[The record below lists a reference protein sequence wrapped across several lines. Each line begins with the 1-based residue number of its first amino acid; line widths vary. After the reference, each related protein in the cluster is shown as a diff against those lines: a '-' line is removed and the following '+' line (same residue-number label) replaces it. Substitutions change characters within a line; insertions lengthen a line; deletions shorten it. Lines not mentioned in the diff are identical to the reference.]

1 MLVEFLHT
9 YKSKE
14 DGYTR
19 VVVCGEKITINQ
31 MLIVQ
36 QIGINVKGVVDA
48 VNALVKKAQV
58 VINNTIG
65 PDVFVNKE

>member
-1 MLVEFLHT
+1 MHT
-9 YKSKE
+9 YESKE

-19 VVVCGEKITINQ
+19 IVVCGEKITINQ

-36 QIGINVKGVVDA
+36 QIGINVKGVVDV

-58 VINNTIG
+58 AIKNTIG
-65 PDVFVNKE
+65 PDVFLNKE

>member
-1 MLVEFLHT
+1 MHT